1 MHRTP
6 LNNQASGAAQAPGA
20 APSATVS
27 ATASATGRGP
37 VPATGASAAGAG
49 RPGAFGAARRK
60 PPPQPEKPT
69 PGTDLPLSYARVLSW
84 VSLVIILCTS
94 LALSALI
101 ANSARETLLKK
112 QEEFANLLAANLNHQ
127 IFRRFSVPTVLAYG
141 RVALRNPAQYER
153 LDQVIQS
160 IIHGLQ
166 VKRLRIYDFGRVVA
180 YSTDSA
186 DVGRSGLAPA
196 GVGEAMQGDTPTVEL
211 LSPYPVWQAP
221 FRLPLQPGTFV
232 MRTIYPLRGESPSG
246 DPAPIMGVLELNQD
260 ITADYEAVIAFQALI
275 VGMCLLSSVVL
286 FTLMLVLIRRAERVL
301 AERMAKN
308 RALENELHSTERLV
322 SMGRVVASIA
332 HEIRNPLGIIRSS
345 AELLLR
351 RTDSADATT
360 QRILNAIHDE
370 SRRLSQTV
378 NDFLDY
384 ARPRQPRSNLV
395 DVGLV
400 LQQVADFL
408 EADFTR
414 QKVALVRDWQG
425 ELPVMG
431 DKDLLYRAFYNILV
445 NGQQAMDGPGIIHI
459 SARRE
464 QESVILQFQ
473 DSGPG
478 FEADN
483 LDNVLDPFY
492 TTKDGGTGLGLAI
505 VKSIITSHEGSV
517 ELDNAPADTPGHN
530 AATGA
535 EAHGGAIVRLRLPAA
550 RPPAGATPPKAT
562 DTP

>member
-6 LNNQASGAAQAPGA
+6 LNSQALDAAQAASGAAH
-20 APSATVS
+20 SATTS
-27 ATASATGRGP
+27 ATASVTGRTTAG
-37 VPATGASAAGAG
+37 VPASAIGAQGQPGAS
-49 RPGAFGAARRK
+49 RTARHK
-60 PPPQPEKPT
+60 PTPPPQADKPA

-186 DVGRSGLAPA
+186 DVGRSGLAPV

-232 MRTIYPLRGESPSG
+232 MRTIYPLRGESPG
-246 DPAPIMGVLELNQD
+246 GEPAPVMGVLELNQD

-286 FTLMLVLIRRAERVL
+286 FTLMLMLIRRAERVL

-360 QRILNAIHDE
+360 QRILNAIYDE

-400 LQQVADFL
+400 LQQVTDFL

-414 QKVALVRDWQG
+414 QKVALERDWQG

-464 QESVILQFQ
+464 RESVILQFR

-478 FEADN
+478 FEAEN
-483 LDNVLDPFY
+483 LDHVLDPFY

-517 ELDNAPADTPGHN
+517 ELDNAPGHDP
-530 AATGA
+530 ATGA

-550 RPPAGATPPKAT
+550 HSPADAAPPGAT